1 MTYREKI
8 AQEHP
13 EAIGDVYVAGVCGC
27 PVSWGYG
34 DKKDYK
40 CFDES
45 YYPVTVP
52 PEVCEACWDR
62 EIREEEK
69 CCRPN
74 EE

>member
-13 EAIGDVYVAGVCGC
+13 EAISEHHLGGVVHC
-27 PVSWGYG
+27 PYYWGYE
-34 DKKDYK
+34 KRENSY
-40 CFDES
+40 CFTKQSCNE
-45 YYPVTVP
+45 PILAERCRV
-52 PEVCEACWDR
+52 CWDR